1 MNIKPRNDQVVIKA
15 CSQERITKGG
25 IVIPEDVQKA
35 GVAFAEIVSVGP
47 GTFGFSGKRD
57 SIDLKVGQT
66 VMFIRDRSVLP
77 LSLDDHNLFLADE
90 KNILAIVED

>member
-57 SIDLKVGQT
+57 SIDLKPGQT
-66 VMFIRDRSVLP
+66 VMFIKHPTLLPVSIDDRS
-77 LSLDDHNLFLADE
+77 LFLADE
-90 KNILAIVED
+90 KFILAIVED